1 VGLRGSKT
9 STSQTALLNGILGH
23 QSGYVQDFS
32 NDTILSRVAGFLTM
46 DRGLR
51 KKQTA
56 YFILFQTAA
65 FPEKVFITTQL
76 KIVN

>member
-1 VGLRGSKT
+1 MVSISTRIVKT
-9 STSQTALLNGILGH
+9 
-23 QSGYVQDFS
+23 GYVQDFS

-46 DRGLR
+46 DRGMR

-56 YFILFQTAA
+56 YFILFQASA
-65 FPEKVFITTQL
+65 FPEKAFIITQL

>member
-1 VGLRGSKT
+1 MVSISMRIVKT
-9 STSQTALLNGILGH
+9 
-23 QSGYVQDFS
+23 GYVQDFS
-32 NDTILSRVAGFLTM
+32 NVTILSRVPGFLTM
-46 DRGLR
+46 DSGLR

-65 FPEKVFITTQL
+65 FPEKASITTQL